1 MLTSSLFRD
10 VVQPKLVACNRYSGT
25 NILSQNI
32 SNLPTYSAQ
41 LPQRSKTSTVA
52 TAEASNLA
60 PYILFLVRNGKYLV
74 ELKKTPS
81 LQ

>member
-10 VVQPKLVACNRYSGT
+10 VVQRKLVVGNGYSGT
-25 NILSQNI
+25 SMLSQNI
-32 SNLPTYSAQ
+32 CNLPTYSAQ
-41 LPQRSKTSTVA
+41 LPRSSKTSNVA

-60 PYILFLVRNGKYLV
+60 PHILFLVRNAKYLT
-74 ELKKTPS
+74 ELKKMPS